1 LLVDELRQIL
11 ADRPKPHDFR
21 GVKLKVDLV
30 NVLEDV
36 SSTGNRTCVNRV
48 VYCATGTEIYIS
60 PG

>member
-1 LLVDELRQIL
+1 MYRNSTIVGGFPIPVRGPNEHGLRI
-11 ADRPKPHDFR
+11 PF
-21 GVKLKVDLV
+21 
-30 NVLEDV
+30 V